1 MGETRKRGTR
11 ATFHPGWE
19 PGTLPEEEVLRRG
32 GALYDDGMYWEAH
45 EVWEEV
51 WRRRKGQPDRDFLKG
66 LIQGA
71 AGMWHLSQGNYKG
84 AVSVLGR
91 AIDYLQ
97 PYLPAREGVDVDGL
111 QRALRAARTA
121 TARARIRARFEGDV
135 RKIRIQPLAAV
146 PTLEVVLDDG
156 TGRLTA
162 LFMGRRGIA
171 GVECGRRLAIEGTP
185 VAGERGLTLY
195 NPAYDLR

>member
-1 MGETRKRGTR
+1 MISMDITRSHRGQEETVPM
-11 ATFHPGWE
+11 A
-19 PGTLPEEEVLRRG
+19 
-32 GALYDDGMYWEAH
+32 
-45 EVWEEV
+45 
-51 WRRRKGQPDRDFLKG
+51 
-66 LIQGA
+66 
-71 AGMWHLSQGNYKG
+71 
-84 AVSVLGR
+84 
-91 AIDYLQ
+91 
-97 PYLPAREGVDVDGL
+97 
-111 QRALRAARTA
+111 AARP
-121 TARARIRARFEGDV
+121 RIRARFEGDV

>member
-1 MGETRKRGTR
+1 M
-11 ATFHPGWE
+11 
-19 PGTLPEEEVLRRG
+19 
-32 GALYDDGMYWEAH
+32 EAA
-45 EVWEEV
+45 
-51 WRRRKGQPDRDFLKG
+51 KGH
-66 LIQGA
+66 
-71 AGMWHLSQGNYKG
+71 AGHDQTVPMAS
-84 AVSVLGR
+84 
-91 AIDYLQ
+91 
-97 PYLPAREGVDVDGL
+97 ARPRV
-111 QRALRAARTA
+111 
-121 TARARIRARFEGDV
+121 RARFEGDV

-156 TGRLTA
+156 TGRVTA